1 MPVYRFRMNRGKNMD
16 GIGNRGIIARIRART
31 PQGYCTDEDIVV
43 ASASGSRFTD
53 ADGKTYLDFTSGIF
67 TNSFGHCYPPFV
79 AAEIRA
85 AGLMDNVHGRRTEA
99 ECHFYEELA
108 SLLPL
113 PDYKLIPYNDGGYA
127 VDRGLSD
134 IINYF
139 DKQRIPI
146 AAFRGGFHG
155 KTMGTKLTINETA
168 HAALFDNFQVDY
180 PHCYRCPWHKERQTC
195 GLHCLGEVIA
205 KLKERRAKAVIFE
218 PVQGAAVVVPPREF
232 MTGFADFCRENGII
246 MFADEVLTGGGRTG
260 YFLASYGLWGIC
272 PDIVSLTKG
281 LANGRPLSVL
291 CEREYITENPYA
303 VRPGERSSTFAAHP
317 VNLAVASAVLKEL
330 KKGEIFVRIR
340 RSGVMLR
347 EELERLAAM
356 FPSVGDVRSAG
367 LMGAV
372 EFVKSRSGKEPD
384 AALAREVFSGR
395 GRTGWRLF

>member
-1 MPVYRFRMNRGKNMD
+1 
-16 GIGNRGIIARIRART
+16 
-31 PQGYCTDEDIVV
+31 
-43 ASASGSRFTD
+43 
-53 ADGKTYLDFTSGIF
+53 
-67 TNSFGHCYPPFV
+67 
-79 AAEIRA
+79 
-85 AGLMDNVHGRRTEA
+85 
-99 ECHFYEELA
+99 
-108 SLLPL
+108 
-113 PDYKLIPYNDGGYA
+113 
-127 VDRGLSD
+127 
-134 IINYF
+134 
-139 DKQRIPI
+139 
-146 AAFRGGFHG
+146 
-155 KTMGTKLTINETA
+155 
-168 HAALFDNFQVDY
+168 
-180 PHCYRCPWHKERQTC
+180 
-195 GLHCLGEVIA
+195 
-205 KLKERRAKAVIFE
+205 
-218 PVQGAAVVVPPREF
+218 
-232 MTGFADFCRENGII
+232 

-317 VNLAVASAVLKEL
+317 VNLAVASAVLEEL
-330 KKGEIFVRIR
+330 KKGEIFVRVR